1 MLNDAFKTLE
11 FDKILARLRDCA
23 TSNFGKE
30 LAVKLKPDDDFD
42 TVQENLSLTTEAV
55 KIFAVSSPP
64 LGGFRDVRETFKKI
78 QLGSVADSEELLD
91 VLSTMYTM
99 RQVKIFFKE
108 MEIDAPQ
115 LKSRATELEILGN
128 LERQLDNAVDE
139 HGKIRD
145 TASVELQKIR
155 RELRSA
161 QSRIKTEIFNILHDA
176 GKQKFFQDAIV
187 TMRGDRYV
195 LPVKLEYK
203 AQFPGIVHDQS
214 ATGAT
219 VFIEPMS
226 VVNLNNSVKQLEA
239 EERHEVSRIL
249 RNLSDSVRKNLDT
262 LNSNI
267 KILADVD
274 LLFAKARLARDLN
287 ATEPLLDNFTDL
299 KSARHPLIASDVVIP
314 IDIQLG
320 EKFSMLLVTGPNTG
334 GKTVS
339 MKTLGLLALM
349 TQSGLYIPA
358 ANGSKISVFTNIF
371 ADIGDEQSIEQSL
384 STFSAHMKK
393 IVAILDEVT
402 STDLVLLD
410 EIGAGTDPDEGA
422 ALAMSIL
429 ERLLKVGAT
438 TIATTHYSELK
449 TFAYSTDGIENA
461 CVEFDAETLRP
472 TYRLLIGIPGSSNA
486 FAISQRLGLPKS
498 LILRAK
504 QLITA
509 DHANFEQVISQLESE
524 RMMYEQR
531 NAEIFERQQ
540 QIAKHEKKISEMRDE
555 IAKTKGDIIRKAK
568 EKSAAMVRETKRE
581 AEEIIAALKEQFD
594 DSGVKRR
601 QQVIQQSRDKLREAE
616 IDSAT
621 GIIADKFVGTR
632 IDKKKIFVGDTV
644 YIKPLDQKGTVLS
657 IEKNGDELSVQ
668 IGALRTTV
676 KLSSCRFVARG
687 QQEKQLGIRNDELGI
702 KNDSSNRGSFG
713 LMQKASTVTRSID
726 IRGMTVDE
734 AEQVCGKFIDDAQLS
749 GLKQILIIHGKGTG
763 ALRQG
768 VHEFLRLNNSV
779 ANFQF
784 ADQDE
789 GGTGA
794 TLVTIK

>member
-1 MLNDAFKTLE
+1 MLKNSFATLE
-11 FDKILARLRDCA
+11 FDKVLMRLRDCA
-23 TSNFGKE
+23 SSNFGKE
-30 LAVKLKPDDDFD
+30 LATKLLPADDFE
-42 TVQENLSLTTEAV
+42 TVRYNLSLTTEAV

-64 LGGFRDVRETFKKI
+64 FGGFRDVRETFKKI
-78 QLGSVADSEELLD
+78 RLGSVADAEEFLD

-99 RQVKIFFKE
+99 RQVKKFFKE
-108 MEIDAPQ
+108 TEIDAPQ
-115 LKSRATELEILGN
+115 LKSRAHEIEILGN

-139 HGKIRD
+139 HGTIRD
-145 TASVELQKIR
+145 TATVELQKIR
-155 RELRSA
+155 RDLRSA
-161 QSRIKTEIFNILHDA
+161 QSRIKNEIFNILHDA

-203 AQFPGIVHDQS
+203 SQFPGIVHDQS

-226 VVNLNNSVKQLEA
+226 VVNLNNSVKELEA
-239 EERHEVSRIL
+239 AERHEVARIL
-249 RNLSDSVRKNLDT
+249 RNLSDAVRKNLDV
-262 LNSNI
+262 LDDNI
-267 KILADVD
+267 KILADFD
-274 LLFAKARLARDLN
+274 LLFAKAKLARELN
-287 ATEPLLDNFTDL
+287 ATEPLLEKFTDL
-299 KSARHPLIASDVVIP
+299 KSARHPLINPAEVVP
-314 IDIQLG
+314 VDIQLG

-358 ANGSKISVFTNIF
+358 AFGSRIAVFTNIF

-393 IVAILDEVT
+393 IVAIVDEVT
-402 STDLVLLD
+402 ATDLVLLD

-429 ERLLKVGAT
+429 ERLLTIGAA

-461 CVEFDAETLRP
+461 CVEFNAETLRP
-472 TYRLLIGIPGSSNA
+472 TYKLLIGIPGASNA
-486 FAISQRLGLPKS
+486 FAISQRLGLPQS

-509 DHANFEQVISQLESE
+509 DHANFEKILSALESE
-524 RMMYEQR
+524 RLLYEQR

-540 QIAKHEKKISEMRDE
+540 QIVKHEKKIAEMRDE
-555 IAKTKGDIIRKAK
+555 IARTKGDIIRKAK

-616 IDSAT
+616 LNSAT
-621 GIIADKFVGTR
+621 GIISDKSVGTR
-632 IDKKKIFVGDTV
+632 IDKKKIFIGDTV
-644 YIKPLDQKGTVLS
+644 YIKSLDQKGTVLS
-657 IEKNGDELSVQ
+657 IEKDGDELIVQ

-676 KLSSCRFVARG
+676 KTSVCRFVSHG
-687 QQEKQLGIRNDELGI
+687 QQEN
-702 KNDSSNRGSFG
+702 SSPQPTATSQNRGSAG
-713 LMQKASTVTRSID
+713 LLQKMETVTRSID

-763 ALRQG
+763 ALRVG
-768 VHEFLRLNNSV
+768 VHNYLRGNGSV

>member
-1 MLNDAFKTLE
+1 MQKNSFATLE
-11 FDKILARLRDCA
+11 FDKVLTRLRDCA
-23 TSNFGKE
+23 SSNFGKE
-30 LAVKLKPDDDFD
+30 LAIKLEPADDVE
-42 TVQENLSLTTEAV
+42 TVRYNLSLTTEAV

-64 LGGFRDVRETFKKI
+64 FGGFRDVRETFKKI
-78 QLGSVADSEELLD
+78 RLGSVADAEEFLD
-91 VLSTMYTM
+91 VLSTMYAM
-99 RQVKIFFKE
+99 RQVKSFFKATE
-108 MEIDAPQ
+108 VDAPQ
-115 LKSRATELEILGN
+115 LKARAHEIEILGN
-128 LERQLDNAVDE
+128 LERQLDNAIDE
-139 HGKIRD
+139 HGTVRD

-155 RELRSA
+155 RDLKSA
-161 QSRIKTEIFNILHDA
+161 QSRIKNEIFNILHDA

-203 AQFPGIVHDQS
+203 SQVAGIVHDQS

-219 VFIEPMS
+219 VFIEPLA
-226 VVNLNNSVKQLEA
+226 VVNLNNTVKELEA
-239 EERHEVSRIL
+239 ADRHEVARIL
-249 RNLSDSVRKNLDT
+249 RNLSDAVRKNLDT
-262 LNSNI
+262 LDDNI
-267 KILADVD
+267 KILADFD
-274 LLFAKARLARDLN
+274 LLFAKAKLARDMN
-287 ATEPLLDNFTDL
+287 ATEPVLEKFTDL
-299 KSARHPLIASDVVIP
+299 KSARHPLIPSNEVVP
-314 IDIQLG
+314 VDIQLG

-349 TQSGLYIPA
+349 TQAGLYIPA
-358 ANGSKISVFTNIF
+358 AFGSRIAVFTNIF

-393 IVAILDEVT
+393 IVAILDDVT
-402 STDLVLLD
+402 ATDLVLLD

-429 ERLLKVGAT
+429 ERLLAIGAA

-472 TYRLLIGIPGSSNA
+472 TYRLLIGIPGASNA
-486 FAISQRLGLPKS
+486 FAISRRLGLPQS

-509 DHANFEQVISQLESE
+509 DHANFEKILSALESE
-524 RMMYEQR
+524 RLLYEQR

-540 QIAKHEKKISEMRDE
+540 QVVKHEKKIAEMRDE
-555 IAKTKGDIIRKAK
+555 IARTKGDIIRKAK

-594 DSGVKRR
+594 DAGVKRR

-632 IDKKKIFVGDTV
+632 INRDKLAVGDTV
-644 YIKPLDQKGTVLS
+644 YIKPLDQKGTVLA
-657 IEKNGDELSVQ
+657 IEDDSLSVQ
-668 IGALRTTV
+668 IGAVRTTV
-676 KLSSCRFVARG
+676 KLSACRFVSHG
-687 QQEKQLGIRNDELGI
+687 QQETSKPSTSANQ
-702 KNDSSNRGSFG
+702 NRGSLG
-713 LMQKASTVTRSID
+713 LLQKTATVTRSID

-763 ALRQG
+763 ALRIG
-768 VHEFLRLNNSV
+768 VHNFLRVNGSV

>member
-1 MLNDAFKTLE
+1 MIKNSFKTLE
-11 FDKILARLRDCA
+11 FDKIIFRLRDCA

-30 LAVKLKPDDDFD
+30 LAENLQPSDDFN
-42 TVQENLSLTTEAV
+42 TIKENLSLTTEAV
-55 KIFAVSSPP
+55 KIFALNSPP
-64 LGGFRDVRETFKKI
+64 LGGFRDVRDTFKKI
-78 QLGSVADSEELLD
+78 RLGSVADADELLNL
-91 VLSTMYTM
+91 LSTMYTM
-99 RQVKIFFKE
+99 RNVKKFFKE
-108 MEIDAPQ
+108 IEIAAPK
-115 LKSRATELEILGN
+115 LKFQAAQLEILGN
-128 LERQLDNAVDE
+128 LERQLDNSVDD
-139 HGKIRD
+139 HGNIRD
-145 TASVELQKIR
+145 SASAELQKIR
-155 RELRSA
+155 KDLRTA
-161 QSRIKTEIFNILHDA
+161 QNKVKSEIFSILHDSS
-176 GKQKFFQDAIV
+176 KQKFFQDAIV

-203 AQFPGIVHDQS
+203 SQFQGIVHDQS

-219 VFIEPMS
+219 VFIEPIS
-226 VVNLNNSVKQLEA
+226 VVNLNNSIKELEA
-239 EERHEVSRIL
+239 AERHEINRIL
-249 RNLSDSVRKNLDT
+249 RILSDSVRKNLDELT
-262 LNSNI
+262 NNI
-267 KILADVD
+267 KILAEID
-274 LLFAKARLARDLN
+274 LVFAKAKLARDLN
-287 ATEPLLDNFTDL
+287 ATEPILDNFVDL
-299 KSARHPLIASDVVIP
+299 KAARHPLIDSNAVIP

-320 EKFSMLLVTGPNTG
+320 ENFSMLLVTGPNTG

-349 TQSGLYIPA
+349 TQAGLYIPA
-358 ANGSKISVFTNIF
+358 AFGSKIAVFTNIF

-402 STDLVLLD
+402 ANDLVLLD

-429 ERLLKVGAT
+429 ERLLQIGAA

-461 CVEFDAETLRP
+461 SVEFDAETLRP
-472 TYRLLIGIPGSSNA
+472 TYRLLIGIPGASNA
-486 FAISQRLGLPKS
+486 FSISKRLGLPQS

-509 DHANFEQVISQLESE
+509 DHANFEKIISELESQ
-524 RMMYEQR
+524 RMIFEQR

-540 QIAKHEKKISEMRDE
+540 QIAKNEKKIAEMRDE
-555 IAKTKGDIIRKAK
+555 IAKTKGEIIKKAK

-601 QQVIQQSRDKLREAE
+601 QQVIQQARDKLREAE

-621 GIIADKFVGTR
+621 GIIADKYVGTR
-632 IDKKKIFVGDTV
+632 IDKKNLAVGDTV
-644 YIKPLDQKGTVLS
+644 YIKPLDQKGTILA
-657 IEKNGDELSVQ
+657 IENENLSVQ
-668 IGALRTTV
+668 IGAMRTNV
-676 KLSSCRFVARG
+676 KISACRFVSHAA
-687 QQEKQLGIRNDELGI
+687 QDNFSTNSNQ
-702 KNDSSNRGSFG
+702 NRGSLG
-713 LMQKASTVTRSID
+713 LLQKTANITRSLD

-734 AEQVCGKFIDDAQLS
+734 AEQICGKFIDDAQLS

-763 ALRQG
+763 ALRKG
-768 VHEFLRLNNSV
+768 VHDYLRGNNSV

-794 TLVTIK
+794 TLVTIR

>member
-1 MLNDAFKTLE
+1 MLKDLLKTLE

-30 LAVKLKPDDDFD
+30 LAIKLAPADDFD
-42 TVQENLSLTTEAV
+42 TVKENLSLTTEAV
-55 KIFAVSSPP
+55 KIFTVSAPP
-64 LGGFRDVRETFKKI
+64 LGGFRDVRETFRKI
-78 QLGSVADSEELLD
+78 KIGSVADAEDLLD

-108 MEIDAPQ
+108 TEIDAPQ
-115 LKSRATELEILGN
+115 LKSRATEIEILGN
-128 LERQLDNAVDE
+128 LERQLDNAIDE
-139 HGKIRD
+139 HGKVRD

-155 RELRSA
+155 QDLRSA
-161 QSRIKTEIFNILHDA
+161 QNRIKTEIFNILHDA

-203 AQFPGIVHDQS
+203 SQFQGIVHDQS

-219 VFIEPMS
+219 VFIEPLA
-226 VVNLNNSVKQLEA
+226 VVNLNNSVKELEA
-239 EERHEVSRIL
+239 AERHEVMRIL
-249 RNLSDSVRKNLDT
+249 RNLSDAIRKNLDT
-262 LNSNI
+262 LTNNI

-274 LLFAKARLARDLN
+274 LLFAKAKLARDLN
-287 ATEPLLDNFTDL
+287 ATEPQLESFTDL
-299 KSARHPLIASDVVIP
+299 KSARHPLIDSNVVIP

-320 EKFSMLLVTGPNTG
+320 ENFSMLLVTGPNTG

-358 ANGSKISVFTNIF
+358 ASGSRIAVFTNIF

-402 STDLVLLD
+402 PTDLVLLD

-429 ERLLKVGAT
+429 ERLLQIGTA

-461 CVEFDAETLRP
+461 CVEFDSETLRP
-472 TYRLLIGIPGSSNA
+472 TYRLLIGIPGASNA
-486 FAISQRLGLPKS
+486 FAISQRLGLPQS

-509 DHANFEQVISQLESE
+509 DHANFEQVISELENE
-524 RMMYEQR
+524 RMTFEQR

-540 QIAKHEKKISEMRDE
+540 QVIKYEKKIAEMRDE

-568 EKSAAMVRETKRE
+568 EKSAAMIRETKRE

-601 QQVIQQSRDKLREAE
+601 QQVIQQARDKLREAE
-616 IDSAT
+616 IDSST
-621 GIIADKFVGTR
+621 GIIADKYIGTR
-632 IDKKKIFVGDTV
+632 INKKNLAVGDTV
-644 YIKPLDQKGTVLS
+644 YVKSLDQKGTILA
-657 IEKNGDELSVQ
+657 IEDDSLSVQ
-668 IGALRTTV
+668 IGSMRTKV
-676 KLSSCRFVARG
+676 KISACRFVSHN
-687 QQEKQLGIRNDELGI
+687 QQ
-702 KNDSSNRGSFG
+702 KNISPPVTNQNRGSFG
-713 LMQKASTVTRSID
+713 LLQKTATATRSLD

-734 AEQVCGKFIDDAQLS
+734 AEQICGKFIDDAQLS
-749 GLKQILIIHGKGTG
+749 SLKQILIIHGKGTG
-763 ALRQG
+763 ALRRG
-768 VHEFLRLNNSV
+768 VHDFLRINNSV
-779 ANFQF
+779 ASFQF

>member
-1 MLNDAFKTLE
+1 MIKDSFKTLE
-11 FDKILARLRDCA
+11 FDKILARLRECA

-30 LAVKLKPDDDFD
+30 LAEKLEPADDFE
-42 TVQENLSLTTEAV
+42 TVKENLSLTTEAV
-55 KIFAVSSPP
+55 KIFAVSAPP
-64 LGGFRDVRETFKKI
+64 LGGFRDVRETFRKI
-78 QLGSVADSEELLD
+78 KIGSVAEAEELLD

-108 MEIDAPQ
+108 TEVDAPQ
-115 LKSRATELEILGN
+115 LKSRATEIEILGN
-128 LERQLDNAVDE
+128 LERQLDNAIDE
-139 HGKIRD
+139 HGNVRD
-145 TASVELQKIR
+145 TASSELQKIR
-155 RELRSA
+155 RDLRAA
-161 QSRIKTEIFNILHDA
+161 QSRIKNEIFNILHDS

-203 AQFPGIVHDQS
+203 SQFPGIVHDQS

-219 VFIEPMS
+219 VFIEPLA
-226 VVNLNNSVKQLEA
+226 VVNLNNSVKELEA
-239 EERHEVSRIL
+239 AERHEVMRIL
-249 RNLSDSVRKNLDT
+249 RGLSDAVRKNLDALT
-262 LNSNI
+262 ANI

-274 LLFAKARLARDLN
+274 LLFAKAKLARDLN
-287 ATEPLLDNFTDL
+287 ATEPQLENFTDL
-299 KSARHPLIASDVVIP
+299 QAARHPLINPAEVVP
-314 IDIQLG
+314 VDIRLG
-320 EKFSMLLVTGPNTG
+320 ENFSMLLVTGPNTG

-349 TQSGLYIPA
+349 TQAGLYIPA
-358 ANGSKISVFTNIF
+358 AGGSRIAVFTNIF

-393 IVAILDEVT
+393 IVTILDEVT
-402 STDLVLLD
+402 ATDLVLLD

-429 ERLLKVGAT
+429 ERLLQIGAS

-461 CVEFDAETLRP
+461 SVEFDSETLRP
-472 TYRLLIGIPGSSNA
+472 TYRLLIGIPGASNA
-486 FAISQRLGLPKS
+486 FAISQRLGLPQS

-509 DHANFEQVISQLESE
+509 DHANFEKIISALESQ
-524 RMMYEQR
+524 RMTFEQR

-540 QIAKHEKKISEMRDE
+540 QVLKHEKKIAEMRDE

-594 DSGVKRR
+594 DAGVKRR
-601 QQVIQQSRDKLREAE
+601 QQVIQQARDKLREAE
-616 IDSAT
+616 IESST

-632 IDKKKIFVGDTV
+632 IKKSELRVGDTV
-644 YIKPLDQKGTVLS
+644 YIKPLDQKGTILS
-657 IEKNGDELSVQ
+657 IEKDGDSLSVQ
-668 IGALRTTV
+668 IGAMRTTV
-676 KLSSCRFVARG
+676 KISACRFVSHNA
-687 QQEKQLGIRNDELGI
+687 QENFSPPVTNQ
-702 KNDSSNRGSFG
+702 NRGSLG
-713 LMQKASTVTRSID
+713 LMQKTATVRRSID
-726 IRGMTVDE
+726 IRGMMVDE
-734 AEQVCGKFIDDAQLS
+734 AELVCGKFIDDAQLS

-763 ALRQG
+763 ALRRG
-768 VHEFLRLNNSV
+768 VHDFLRANNSV
-779 ANFQF
+779 AEFNF

>member
-1 MLNDAFKTLE
+1 MIKNSFKVLE

-30 LAVKLKPDDDFD
+30 LAAKLEPSDDFE
-42 TVQENLSLTTEAV
+42 TVKENLSLTTEAV
-55 KIFAVSSPP
+55 KIFAISAPP

-78 QLGSVADSEELLD
+78 KLGSVADAEELLN

-99 RQVKIFFKE
+99 RQVKTFFKE
-108 MEIDAPQ
+108 TEDAPQ
-115 LKSRATELEILGN
+115 LKSRAAEIEIFGN
-128 LERQLDNAVDE
+128 LERQLDNAIDE
-139 HGKIRD
+139 HGAVRD

-155 RELRSA
+155 RDLRSA
-161 QSRIKTEIFNILHDA
+161 QNRIKTEIFSILHDA

-203 AQFPGIVHDQS
+203 SQFAGIVHDQS

-219 VFIEPMS
+219 VFIEPLS
-226 VVNLNNSVKQLEA
+226 VVNLNNNIKELEA
-239 EERHEVSRIL
+239 AERHEVMRIL
-249 RNLSDSVRKNLDT
+249 RNLSDAVRKNLDE
-262 LNSNI
+262 LINNI
-267 KILADVD
+267 KILADID
-274 LLFAKARLARDLN
+274 LLFAKAKLARDLN
-287 ATEPLLDNFTDL
+287 ATEPLLESFTDL
-299 KSARHPLIASDVVIP
+299 KSARHPLINPTEVVP
-314 IDIQLG
+314 VDIQLG

-349 TQSGLYIPA
+349 TQAGLYIPA
-358 ANGSKISVFTNIF
+358 ASGSRIAVFTNIF

-393 IVAILDEVT
+393 IVAILDDVT
-402 STDLVLLD
+402 DSDLVLLD

-429 ERLLKVGAT
+429 ERLLQIGAA

-461 CVEFDAETLRP
+461 CVEFNSETLRP
-472 TYRLLIGIPGSSNA
+472 TYRLLIGIPGASNA
-486 FAISQRLGLPKS
+486 FAVSQRLGLPQS

-504 QLITA
+504 QLINA
-509 DHANFEQVISQLESE
+509 DHANFERVISELETE
-524 RMMYEQR
+524 RMTFEQR

-540 QIAKHEKKISEMRDE
+540 QVIKHEKKIAEMRDE
-555 IAKTKGDIIRKAK
+555 IAKTKGEIIRKAK

-594 DSGVKRR
+594 DAGVKRR
-601 QQVIQQSRDKLREAE
+601 QQVIQQARDKLREAE

-621 GIIADKFVGTR
+621 GIITDKYVGTR

-644 YIKPLDQKGTVLS
+644 YIKPLDQKGTVLA
-657 IEKNGDELSVQ
+657 IEKDGDELSVQ
-668 IGALRTTV
+668 IGAMRTTV
-676 KLSSCRFVARG
+676 KTSSCRFVSHNP
-687 QQEKQLGIRNDELGI
+687 QENISPPVTNQ
-702 KNDSSNRGSFG
+702 NRGSLG
-713 LMQKASTVTRSID
+713 LMQKAATVRRSID
-726 IRGMTVDE
+726 IRGMMVNE

-763 ALRQG
+763 ALRKG
-768 VHEFLRLNNSV
+768 VHDFLRTNNSV
-779 ANFQF
+779 ASFQF

>member
-1 MLNDAFKTLE
+1 MIKDSFKTLE
-11 FDKILARLRDCA
+11 FDKILARLRECA

-30 LAVKLKPDDDFD
+30 LAEKLEPADDFE
-42 TVQENLSLTTEAV
+42 TVKENLSLTTEAV
-55 KIFAVSSPP
+55 KIFAVSAPP
-64 LGGFRDVRETFKKI
+64 LGGFRDVRETFRKI
-78 QLGSVADSEELLD
+78 KIGSVAEAEELLD

-108 MEIDAPQ
+108 TEVDAPQ
-115 LKSRATELEILGN
+115 LKSRATEIEILGN
-128 LERQLDNAVDE
+128 LERQLDNAIDE
-139 HGKIRD
+139 HGNVRD
-145 TASVELQKIR
+145 TASSELQKIR
-155 RELRSA
+155 RDLRAA
-161 QSRIKTEIFNILHDA
+161 QSRIKNEIFNILHDS

-203 AQFPGIVHDQS
+203 SQFPGIVHDQS

-219 VFIEPMS
+219 VFIEPLA
-226 VVNLNNSVKQLEA
+226 VVNLNNSVKELEA
-239 EERHEVSRIL
+239 AERHEVMRIL
-249 RNLSDSVRKNLDT
+249 RGLSDAVRKNLDALT
-262 LNSNI
+262 ANI

-274 LLFAKARLARDLN
+274 LLFAKAKLARDLN
-287 ATEPLLDNFTDL
+287 ATEPQLENFTDL
-299 KSARHPLIASDVVIP
+299 QAARHPLINPAEVVP
-314 IDIQLG
+314 IDIRLG
-320 EKFSMLLVTGPNTG
+320 ENFSMLLVTGPNTG

-349 TQSGLYIPA
+349 TQAGLYIPA
-358 ANGSKISVFTNIF
+358 AGGSRIAVFTNIF

-393 IVAILDEVT
+393 IVTILDEVT
-402 STDLVLLD
+402 ATDLVLLD

-429 ERLLKVGAT
+429 ERLLQIGAS

-461 CVEFDAETLRP
+461 SVEFDSETLRP
-472 TYRLLIGIPGSSNA
+472 TYRLLIGIPGASNA
-486 FAISQRLGLPKS
+486 FAISQRLGLPQS

-509 DHANFEQVISQLESE
+509 DHANFEKIISALESQ
-524 RMMYEQR
+524 RMTFEQR

-540 QIAKHEKKISEMRDE
+540 QVLKHEKKIAEMRDE

-594 DSGVKRR
+594 DAGVKRR
-601 QQVIQQSRDKLREAE
+601 QQVIQQARDKLREAE
-616 IDSAT
+616 IESST

-632 IDKKKIFVGDTV
+632 IKKSELRVGDTV
-644 YIKPLDQKGTVLS
+644 YIKPLDQKGTILS
-657 IEKNGDELSVQ
+657 IEKDGDSLSVQ
-668 IGALRTTV
+668 IGAMRTTV
-676 KLSSCRFVARG
+676 KISACRFVSHNP
-687 QQEKQLGIRNDELGI
+687 QENFSPPVTNQ
-702 KNDSSNRGSFG
+702 NRGSLG
-713 LMQKASTVTRSID
+713 LMQKTATVRRSID
-726 IRGMTVDE
+726 IRGMMVDE
-734 AEQVCGKFIDDAQLS
+734 AEMVCGKFIDDAQHS
-749 GLKQILIIHGKGTG
+749 GLKRVLIIHGKGTG
-763 ALRQG
+763 ALRKG
-768 VHEFLRLNNSV
+768 VHDFLRVNNSV
-779 ANFQF
+779 AAFQF

>member
-1 MLNDAFKTLE
+1 MLKNSFKTLE
-11 FDKILARLRDCA
+11 FDKILSRLRDCA

-30 LAVKLKPDDDFD
+30 LAEKIEPADDFAA
-42 TVQENLSLTTEAV
+42 VKENLSLTTEAV
-55 KIFAVSSPP
+55 KIFALSSPP
-64 LGGFRDVRETFKKI
+64 LGGFRDVREVFKKI
-78 QLGSVADSEELLD
+78 SLGSVADAEEFLD
-91 VLSTMYTM
+91 ILSTMYTM

-108 MEIDAPQ
+108 SEIDAPK
-115 LKSRATELEILGN
+115 LKFRAAQLEILGN
-128 LERQLDNAVDE
+128 LERQLDNSVDE
-139 HGKIRD
+139 HGNIRD
-145 TASVELQKIR
+145 TATPELQKIR
-155 RELRSA
+155 RDLKTA
-161 QSRIKTEIFNILHDA
+161 QNRIKTEIFNILHDA
-176 GKQKFFQDAIV
+176 SKQKFFQDAIV

-203 AQFPGIVHDQS
+203 SQFAGIVHDQS

-226 VVNLNNSVKQLEA
+226 VVNLNNSVKELEA
-239 EERHEVSRIL
+239 AERHEVARIL
-249 RNLSDSVRKNLDT
+249 RTLSDSVRKNLDALT
-262 LNSNI
+262 NNI
-267 KILADVD
+267 KILADID
-274 LLFAKARLARDLN
+274 LVFAKAKLARDLN
-287 ATEPLLDNFTDL
+287 ATEPLLDKFTDL
-299 KSARHPLIASDVVIP
+299 KSARHPLISPEVVIP
-314 IDIQLG
+314 INIQLG
-320 EKFSMLLVTGPNTG
+320 ENFSMLLVTGPNTG

-358 ANGSKISVFTNIF
+358 AFGSRIAVFGNIF

-393 IVAILDEVT
+393 IVAILDDVT
-402 STDLVLLD
+402 ENDLVLLD

-429 ERLLKVGAT
+429 ERLLQIGAA

-449 TFAYSTDGIENA
+449 TFAYSTAGIENA
-461 CVEFDAETLRP
+461 CVEFDSETLRP
-472 TYRLLIGIPGSSNA
+472 TYRLLIGIPGASNA
-486 FAISQRLGLPKS
+486 FSISQRLGLPQS
-498 LILRAK
+498 LIFRAK

-509 DHANFEQVISQLESE
+509 DHANFEKIISELEAQ
-524 RMMYEQR
+524 RMIFEQR

-540 QIAKHEKKISEMRDE
+540 QIAKNEKKIAEMRDE
-555 IAKTKGDIIRKAK
+555 IAKNKGEIIRKAK
-568 EKSAAMVRETKRE
+568 EKSAAMIRETKRE

-594 DSGVKRR
+594 DAGVKRR

-632 IDKKKIFVGDTV
+632 IKKESLAVGDTV
-644 YIKPLDQKGTVLS
+644 YIKPLDQKGTVLA
-657 IEKNGDELSVQ
+657 IEDDSLSVQ
-668 IGALRTTV
+668 IGAMRTTV
-676 KLSSCRFVARG
+676 KISACRFVSHNS
-687 QQEKQLGIRNDELGI
+687 QENFSPPANQ
-702 KNDSSNRGSFG
+702 NRGSLG
-713 LMQKASTVTRSID
+713 LMLKAANVTRSLD

-749 GLKQILIIHGKGTG
+749 GLKQVLIIHGKGTG
-763 ALRQG
+763 ALRIG
-768 VHEFLRLNNSV
+768 VHNFLRGNNSV

-794 TLVTIK
+794 TLVTIR

>member
-1 MLNDAFKTLE
+1 MIKNSFKILE
-11 FDKILARLRDCA
+11 FDKILERLRDCA

-30 LAVKLKPDDDFD
+30 LAVKLKPTDNFD
-42 TVQENLSLTTEAV
+42 TVKENLSLTTEAV
-55 KIFAVSSPP
+55 RIFSVSAPP

-78 QLGSVADSEELLD
+78 SLGSSADAEELLN

-108 MEIDAPQ
+108 TEVDAPQ
-115 LKSRATELEILGN
+115 LKSRATDIEILGN
-128 LERQLDNAVDE
+128 LERQLDNAIDE
-139 HGKIRD
+139 HGAVRD

-155 RELRSA
+155 RDLRGA
-161 QSRIKTEIFNILHDA
+161 QSRIKSEIFDILHDA

-203 AQFPGIVHDQS
+203 SQFPGIVHDQS

-219 VFIEPMS
+219 VFIEPLA
-226 VVNLNNSVKQLEA
+226 VVNLNNAVKELEA
-239 EERHEVSRIL
+239 AERHEVMRIL
-249 RNLSDSVRKNLDT
+249 RNLSDTVRKNLDALT
-262 LNSNI
+262 SNV

-274 LLFAKARLARDLN
+274 LLFAKARLARDMN
-287 ATEPLLDNFTDL
+287 ATEPILENFTDL
-299 KSARHPLIASDVVIP
+299 KSARHPLINPAEVVP
-314 IDIQLG
+314 VDIQLG
-320 EKFSMLLVTGPNTG
+320 ENFSMLLVTGPNTG

-349 TQSGLYIPA
+349 TQAGLYIPA
-358 ANGSKISVFTNIF
+358 ASGSRIAVFTNIF

-393 IVAILDEVT
+393 IVAIIDDVT
-402 STDLVLLD
+402 ASDLVLLD

-429 ERLLKVGAT
+429 ERLLQIGAA

-449 TFAYSTDGIENA
+449 TFAYSTNGIENA
-461 CVEFDAETLRP
+461 CVEFNSETLRP
-472 TYRLLIGIPGSSNA
+472 TYRLLIGIPGASNA
-486 FAISQRLGLPKS
+486 FAISQRLGLPQS

-509 DHANFEQVISQLESE
+509 DHANFEQVISELENQ
-524 RMMYEQR
+524 RMIFEQR

-540 QIAKHEKKISEMRDE
+540 QVIKHEKKIAEMRDE
-555 IAKTKGDIIRKAK
+555 IAKTKGEIIRKAK

-594 DSGVKRR
+594 DAGVKRR
-601 QQVIQQSRDKLREAE
+601 QQVIQQARDKLREAE
-616 IDSAT
+616 TDSAT
-621 GIIADKFVGTR
+621 GIIADKFIGTR
-632 IDKKKIFVGDTV
+632 IDKKKVFVGDTI

-657 IEKNGDELSVQ
+657 IEKNGDEFSVQ

-676 KLSSCRFVARG
+676 KVASCRFVSHGA
-687 QQEKQLGIRNDELGI
+687 QEVQTPSPSTN
-702 KNDSSNRGSFG
+702 SNRGSLG
-713 LMQKASTVTRSID
+713 LLQKTATVRRSID

-763 ALRQG
+763 ALRKG
-768 VHEFLRLNNSV
+768 VQDFLRGNNSV
-779 ANFQF
+779 VSFQF

-789 GGTGA
+789 GGSGA
-794 TLVTIK
+794 TLVTVK

>member
-1 MLNDAFKTLE
+1 MIKNAFKTLE
-11 FDKILARLRDCA
+11 FDKILERLRDCA

-30 LAVKLKPDDDFD
+30 LALKLEPADDFE
-42 TVQENLSLTTEAV
+42 TVSDNLSLTTEAV
-55 KIFAVSSPP
+55 RIFAVSSPP
-64 LGGFRDVRETFKKI
+64 LGGFRDVREVFKKI
-78 QLGSVADSEELLD
+78 QLGSSADAEELLN

-108 MEIDAPQ
+108 TDTDAPQ
-115 LKSRATELEILGN
+115 LKARATEIEILGN
-128 LERQLDNAVDE
+128 LERQLDNAIDE
-139 HGKIRD
+139 HGAVRD

-155 RELRSA
+155 RDLRGA

-219 VFIEPMS
+219 VFIEPLA
-226 VVNLNNSVKQLEA
+226 VVNLNNNVKELEA
-239 EERHEVSRIL
+239 AERHEVMRIL
-249 RNLSDSVRKNLDT
+249 RSLSDDVRKNLEPLT
-262 LNSNI
+262 NNI
-267 KILADVD
+267 NILAEVD
-274 LLFAKARLARDLN
+274 LLFAKARLARDMN
-287 ATEPLLDNFTDL
+287 ATEPILETFTDL
-299 KSARHPLIASDVVIP
+299 KSARHPLINPATVVP
-314 IDIQLG
+314 VDIQLG
-320 EKFSMLLVTGPNTG
+320 ENFSMLLVTGPNTG

-349 TQSGLYIPA
+349 TQAGLYIPA
-358 ANGSKISVFTNIF
+358 ASGSRIAVFTNIF

-393 IVAILDEVT
+393 IVTILDDVT
-402 STDLVLLD
+402 ATDLVLLD
-410 EIGAGTDPDEGA
+410 EIGAGTDPDEGT

-429 ERLLKVGAT
+429 ERLLQIGAA

-449 TFAYSTDGIENA
+449 TFAYSTTGIENA
-461 CVEFDAETLRP
+461 CVEFDSETLRP
-472 TYRLLIGIPGSSNA
+472 TYRLLIGIPGASNA
-486 FAISQRLGLPKS
+486 FAISQRLGLPQS

-509 DHANFEQVISQLESE
+509 DHANFEQVISELENQ
-524 RMMYEQR
+524 RMIFEQR

-540 QIAKHEKKISEMRDE
+540 KVIKHEKQIAEMRDE
-555 IAKTKGDIIRKAK
+555 LAKTKGDIIRKAK
-568 EKSAAMVRETKRE
+568 EKSATMVRETKRE

-594 DSGVKRR
+594 DTGVKRR
-601 QQVIQQSRDKLREAE
+601 QQVIQQARDKLREAE
-616 IDSAT
+616 LDSAT
-621 GIIADKFVGTR
+621 GIIAERYVGTR
-632 IDKKKIFVGDTV
+632 IDKKKVFVGDTV

-657 IEKNGDELSVQ
+657 IEKDGDELIVQ

-676 KLSSCRFVARG
+676 KLSSCRFVSRG
-687 QQEKQLGIRNDELGI
+687 SQEVQTPPTPVSNA
-702 KNDSSNRGSFG
+702 NRGSLG
-713 LMQKASTVTRSID
+713 LMQKAATVTRTID

-749 GLKQILIIHGKGTG
+749 GLKQVLIVHGKGTG
-763 ALRQG
+763 ALRKG
-768 VHEFLRLNNSV
+768 VHDYLRGNGSV
-779 ANFQF
+779 ATFQF

>member
-1 MLNDAFKTLE
+1 MLKDLLKTLE

-30 LAVKLKPDDDFD
+30 LAIKLAPADDFD
-42 TVQENLSLTTEAV
+42 TVKENLSLTTEAV
-55 KIFAVSSPP
+55 KIFTVSAPP
-64 LGGFRDVRETFKKI
+64 LGGFRDVRETFRKI
-78 QLGSVADSEELLD
+78 KIGSVADAEDLLD

-108 MEIDAPQ
+108 TEIDAPQ
-115 LKSRATELEILGN
+115 LKSRATEIEILGN
-128 LERQLDNAVDE
+128 LERQLDNAIDE
-139 HGKIRD
+139 HGKVRD

-155 RELRSA
+155 QNLRSA
-161 QSRIKTEIFNILHDA
+161 QNRIKTEIFNILHDA

-203 AQFPGIVHDQS
+203 SQFQGIVHDQS

-219 VFIEPMS
+219 VFIEPLA
-226 VVNLNNSVKQLEA
+226 VVNLNNSVKELEA
-239 EERHEVSRIL
+239 AERHEVMRIL
-249 RNLSDSVRKNLDT
+249 RNLSDAIRKNLDT
-262 LNSNI
+262 LTNNI

-274 LLFAKARLARDLN
+274 LLFAKAKLARDLN
-287 ATEPLLDNFTDL
+287 ATEPQLESFTDL
-299 KSARHPLIASDVVIP
+299 KSARHPLIDSNVVIP

-320 EKFSMLLVTGPNTG
+320 ENFSMLLVTGPNTG

-358 ANGSKISVFTNIF
+358 ASGSRIAVFTNIF

-402 STDLVLLD
+402 PTDLVLLD

-429 ERLLKVGAT
+429 ERLLQIGTA

-461 CVEFDAETLRP
+461 CVEFDSETLRP
-472 TYRLLIGIPGSSNA
+472 TYRLLIGIPGASNA
-486 FAISQRLGLPKS
+486 FAISQRLGLPQS

-509 DHANFEQVISQLESE
+509 DHANFEQVISELENE
-524 RMMYEQR
+524 RMTFEQR

-540 QIAKHEKKISEMRDE
+540 QVIKYEKKIAEMRDE

-568 EKSAAMVRETKRE
+568 EKSAAMIRETKRE

-601 QQVIQQSRDKLREAE
+601 QQVIQQARDKLREAE
-616 IDSAT
+616 IDSST
-621 GIIADKFVGTR
+621 GIIADKYIGTR
-632 IDKKKIFVGDTV
+632 INKKNLAVGDTV
-644 YIKPLDQKGTVLS
+644 YVKSLDQKGTILA
-657 IEKNGDELSVQ
+657 IEDDSLSVQ
-668 IGALRTTV
+668 IGSMRTKV
-676 KLSSCRFVARG
+676 KISACRFVSHN
-687 QQEKQLGIRNDELGI
+687 QQ
-702 KNDSSNRGSFG
+702 KNISPPVTNQNRGSFG
-713 LMQKASTVTRSID
+713 LLQKTATATRSLD

-734 AEQVCGKFIDDAQLS
+734 AEQICGKFIDDAQLS
-749 GLKQILIIHGKGTG
+749 SLKQILIIHGKGTG
-763 ALRQG
+763 ALRRG
-768 VHEFLRLNNSV
+768 VHDFLRINNSV
-779 ANFQF
+779 ASFQF

>member
-1 MLNDAFKTLE
+1 MIKDSFKILE
-11 FDKILARLRDCA
+11 FHKILARLRDCA

-30 LAVKLKPDDDFD
+30 LAIKLEPADDFE
-42 TVQENLSLTTEAV
+42 TVKENLSLTTEAV
-55 KIFAVSSPP
+55 KIFAVSVPP

-78 QLGSVADSEELLD
+78 KIGSVADSEELLD

-108 MEIDAPQ
+108 TEVDAPQ
-115 LKSRATELEILGN
+115 LKFRATEIEILGN
-128 LERQLDNAVDE
+128 LERQLDNAIDE
-139 HGKIRD
+139 HGNVRD

-155 RELRSA
+155 RDLRSA

-203 AQFPGIVHDQS
+203 SQFPGIVHDQS

-219 VFIEPMS
+219 VFIEPLA
-226 VVNLNNSVKQLEA
+226 VVNLNNSVKELEA
-239 EERHEVSRIL
+239 AERHEVMRIL
-249 RNLSDSVRKNLDT
+249 RNLSDAIRKNLDV
-262 LNSNI
+262 LNNNI

-274 LLFAKARLARDLN
+274 LLFAKAKLARDLN
-287 ATEPLLDNFTDL
+287 ATEPQLENFTDL
-299 KSARHPLIASDVVIP
+299 KSARHPLINPAEVVP
-314 IDIQLG
+314 VDIQLG
-320 EKFSMLLVTGPNTG
+320 ENFSMLLVTGPNTG

-349 TQSGLYIPA
+349 TQAGLYIPA
-358 ANGSKISVFTNIF
+358 ASGSRIAVFTNIF

-402 STDLVLLD
+402 PTDLVLLD
-410 EIGAGTDPDEGA
+410 EIGAGTDPDEGT

-429 ERLLKVGAT
+429 ERLLQIGAA

-449 TFAYSTDGIENA
+449 TFAYSTTGIENA
-461 CVEFDAETLRP
+461 SVEFDSETLRP
-472 TYRLLIGIPGSSNA
+472 TYRLLIGIPGASNA
-486 FAISQRLGLPKS
+486 FAISQRLGLPQS

-509 DHANFEQVISQLESE
+509 DHANFEKIISELENQ
-524 RMMYEQR
+524 RMIFEQR

-540 QIAKHEKKISEMRDE
+540 QVLKHEKKISEMRDE
-555 IAKTKGDIIRKAK
+555 IAKTKGEIIRKAK

-601 QQVIQQSRDKLREAE
+601 QQVIQQARDKLREAE

-621 GIIADKFVGTR
+621 GIIAEKYVGTR

-644 YIKPLDQKGTVLS
+644 YIKPLDQKGTILA
-657 IEKNGDELSVQ
+657 IEGESLSVQ
-668 IGALRTTV
+668 IGAMRTTV
-676 KLSSCRFVARG
+676 KISSCRFVSHN
-687 QQEKQLGIRNDELGI
+687 QNKLGIRNEELGI
-702 KNDSSNRGSFG
+702 KNDTSSRGSFG
-713 LMQKASTVTRSID
+713 LLQKTATVRRSID
-726 IRGMTVDE
+726 IRGMMVDE
-734 AEQVCGKFIDDAQLS
+734 AELVCGKFIDDAQLS

-763 ALRQG
+763 ALRKG
-768 VHEFLRLNNSV
+768 VHDFLRTNNSV
-779 ANFQF
+779 ASFQF

>member
-1 MLNDAFKTLE
+1 MIKNSFTTLE
-11 FDKILARLRDCA
+11 FDKILARLWDCA

-30 LAVKLKPDDDFD
+30 LAIKLEPSDDFE
-42 TVQENLSLTTEAV
+42 TVRENLSLTTEAV
-55 KIFAVSSPP
+55 KIFAVSAPP

-78 QLGSVADSEELLD
+78 RLGSIAEAEELLD

-99 RQVKIFFKE
+99 RQVKIFFKAT
-108 MEIDAPQ
+108 EIDAPQ
-115 LKSRATELEILGN
+115 LKFRATEIEILGN
-128 LERQLDNAVDE
+128 LERQLDNAIDE
-139 HGKIRD
+139 HGTVRD

-155 RELRSA
+155 RDLRTA

-203 AQFPGIVHDQS
+203 SQFPGIVHDQS

-219 VFIEPMS
+219 VFIEPLA
-226 VVNLNNSVKQLEA
+226 VVNLNNTVKELEA
-239 EERHEVSRIL
+239 AERHEVMRIL
-249 RNLSDSVRKNLDT
+249 RNLSDAVRKNLDV
-262 LNSNI
+262 LNANI

-274 LLFAKARLARDLN
+274 LLFAKAKLARDMN
-287 ATEPLLDNFTDL
+287 ATEPQLENFTDL
-299 KSARHPLIASDVVIP
+299 QAARHPLINPAEVVP
-314 IDIQLG
+314 VDIQLG
-320 EKFSMLLVTGPNTG
+320 ENFSMLLVTGPNTG

-349 TQSGLYIPA
+349 TQAGLYIPA
-358 ANGSKISVFTNIF
+358 ATGSRIAVFTNIF

-393 IVAILDEVT
+393 IVTILDEVT
-402 STDLVLLD
+402 ATDLVLLD

-429 ERLLKVGAT
+429 ERLLQIGTA

-449 TFAYSTDGIENA
+449 TFAYSTAGIENA
-461 CVEFDAETLRP
+461 CVEFDSETLRP
-472 TYRLLIGIPGSSNA
+472 TYRLLIGIPGASNA
-486 FAISQRLGLPKS
+486 FAISQRLGLPQS

-509 DHANFEQVISQLESE
+509 DHANFEKIISELENE
-524 RMMYEQR
+524 RMIFEQR

-540 QIAKHEKKISEMRDE
+540 QVIKHEKKISEMRDE
-555 IAKTKGDIIRKAK
+555 IAKTKGEIIRKAK

-601 QQVIQQSRDKLREAE
+601 QQVIQQARDKIREAE
-616 IDSAT
+616 IDSTT
-621 GIIADKFVGTR
+621 GIITDKYVGTR
-632 IDKKKIFVGDTV
+632 IKKSELAVGDTV
-644 YIKPLDQKGTVLS
+644 YIKPLDQKGTILS
-657 IEKNGDELSVQ
+657 IEKDGDELSVQ
-668 IGALRTTV
+668 IGSMRTTV
-676 KLSSCRFVARG
+676 KVSSCRFVSHNS
-687 QQEKQLGIRNDELGI
+687 QENTSPPATNQ
-702 KNDSSNRGSFG
+702 NRGSLG
-713 LMQKASTVTRSID
+713 LMQKTATVRRSID
-726 IRGMTVDE
+726 IRGMMVDE

-763 ALRQG
+763 ALRRG

-794 TLVTIK
+794 TLVTIR

>member
-1 MLNDAFKTLE
+1 MHKDAFKTLE

-23 TSNFGKE
+23 TSSFGKE
-30 LAVKLKPDDDFD
+30 LAEKLRPADDFD
-42 TVQENLSLTTEAV
+42 SVRESLSLTTEAV
-55 KIFAVSSPP
+55 RIFEVGSPP

-78 QLGSVADSEELLD
+78 SLGAVADAPELLD

-99 RQVKIFFKE
+99 REVKKFFKATD
-108 MEIDAPQ
+108 IDAPQ
-115 LKSRATELEILGN
+115 LKSRAAELEILGN
-128 LERQLDNAVDE
+128 LERQLDNAIDE
-139 HGKIRD
+139 HGTVRD
-145 TASVELQKIR
+145 TASVELQRIR
-155 RELRSA
+155 RELRTA
-161 QSRIKTEIFNILHDA
+161 QNRIKNEIFSILHDS
-176 GKQKFFQDAIV
+176 GKQKFFQDALV
-187 TMRGDRYV
+187 TMRGERYV

-219 VFIEPMS
+219 VFIEPLS

-239 EERHEVSRIL
+239 EERHEVMRIL
-249 RNLSDSVRKNLDT
+249 RNLTDAVRKNLDA
-262 LNSNI
+262 LEANVQ
-267 KILADVD
+267 ILADID
-274 LLFAKARLARDLN
+274 LLFAKAKLARDLN
-287 ATEPLLDNFTDL
+287 ATEPLLESFTDI
-299 KSARHPLIASDVVIP
+299 KSARHPLIPPSAVVP
-314 IDIQLG
+314 VDIRLG
-320 EKFSMLLVTGPNTG
+320 ENFSVLLVTGPNTG
-334 GKTVS
+334 GKTVC

-349 TQSGLYIPA
+349 TQCGLYIPA
-358 ANGSKISVFTNIF
+358 ASESRIAVFTNIF

-393 IVAILDEVT
+393 IVTILADVT
-402 STDLVLLD
+402 ATDLVLLD

-422 ALAMSIL
+422 ALATAIL
-429 ERLLKVGAT
+429 ERLLEIGAA

-472 TYRLLIGIPGSSNA
+472 TYRLLIGLPGASNA
-486 FAISQRLGLPKS
+486 FAISRRLGLPQS

-509 DHANFEQVISQLESE
+509 DHANFEQVISRLENE
-524 RMMYEQR
+524 RMIFEQR

-540 QIAKHEKKISEMRDE
+540 AAIRHEKKIAEMRDE
-555 IAKTKGDIIRKAK
+555 IARTKGDIIRKAR
-568 EKSAAMVRETKRE
+568 EKSAAKLREVKRE

-594 DSGVKRR
+594 DAGVKRR
-601 QQVIQQSRDKLREAE
+601 QQVIQQARDKIRAAE
-616 IDSAT
+616 LDSAP

-657 IEKNGDELSVQ
+657 IEKDGAELCVQ
-668 IGALRTTV
+668 IGAMRTTV
-676 KLSSCRFVARG
+676 RLDACRFVSHGA
-687 QQEKQLGIRNDELGI
+687 QELQPPPPPATNQ
-702 KNDSSNRGSFG
+702 NRGSLG
-713 LMQKASTVTRSID
+713 LLQKTATVTRSID
-726 IRGMTVDE
+726 IRGMTVNE

-763 ALRQG
+763 ALRIG
-768 VHEFLRLNNSV
+768 VHDYLRGNGSV
-779 ANFQF
+779 AEFRF

>member
-1 MLNDAFKTLE
+1 MQKNSFATLE
-11 FDKILARLRDCA
+11 FDKILSRLRDCA

-30 LAVKLKPDDDFD
+30 LAEKLSPADDFE
-42 TVQENLSLTTEAV
+42 TVRYNLSLTTEAV
-55 KIFAVSSPP
+55 KVFAVNSPP
-64 LGGFRDVRETFKKI
+64 FGGFRDVRETFKKI
-78 QLGSVADSEELLD
+78 RLGSVAESEELLD

-99 RQVKIFFKE
+99 RQIKSFFKSTE
-108 MEIDAPQ
+108 VDAPQ
-115 LKSRATELEILGN
+115 LKSRAHEIEILGN
-128 LERQLDNAVDE
+128 LERQLDNAIDE

-145 TASVELQKIR
+145 SASVELQKIR

-161 QSRIKTEIFNILHDA
+161 QSRIKNEIFNILHDA

-203 AQFPGIVHDQS
+203 SQVPGIVHDQS

-219 VFIEPMS
+219 VFIEPIS
-226 VVNLNNSVKQLEA
+226 VVNLNNSVKELEA
-239 EERHEVSRIL
+239 ADRHEVARIL
-249 RNLSDSVRKNLDT
+249 RNLSDAVRKNLDS
-262 LNSNI
+262 LDDNI
-267 KILADVD
+267 KILADFD
-274 LLFAKARLARDLN
+274 LLFAKAKLAREMN
-287 ATEPLLDNFTDL
+287 ATEPVLEKFTDL
-299 KSARHPLIASDVVIP
+299 KAARHPLIAKNEVVP
-314 IDIQLG
+314 VDIQLG

-349 TQSGLYIPA
+349 TQAGLYIPA
-358 ANGSKISVFTNIF
+358 AFGSRIAVFTNIF

-393 IVAILDEVT
+393 IVAILDDVT
-402 STDLVLLD
+402 ASDLVLLD

-422 ALAMSIL
+422 ALATSIL
-429 ERLLKVGAT
+429 ERLLQIGAA

-472 TYRLLIGIPGSSNA
+472 TFKLLIGIPGASNA
-486 FAISQRLGLPKS
+486 FAISRRLGLPQS

-509 DHANFEQVISQLESE
+509 DHANFEKILSALESE
-524 RMMYEQR
+524 RLLYEQR
-531 NAEIFERQQ
+531 NSEIFERQQ
-540 QIAKHEKKISEMRDE
+540 QVIRHEKKISEMRDE
-555 IAKTKGDIIRKAK
+555 IARTKGEIIRKAK

-601 QQVIQQSRDKLREAE
+601 QQVIQQARDKLREAE
-616 IDSAT
+616 IDSST

-632 IDKKKIFVGDTV
+632 INREKLFVGDTV
-644 YIKPLDQKGTVLS
+644 YIKPLDQKGTVLA
-657 IEKNGDELSVQ
+657 IENDSLSVQ

-676 KLSSCRFVARG
+676 KLSACRFVSHS
-687 QQEKQLGIRNDELGI
+687 QQEMPQPPVTNQ
-702 KNDSSNRGSFG
+702 NRGSLG
-713 LMQKASTVTRSID
+713 LLQKMSTATRSID

-734 AEQVCGKFIDDAQLS
+734 AEQICGKFIDDAQLS
-749 GLKQILIIHGKGTG
+749 GLKQVLIIHGKGTG
-763 ALRQG
+763 ALRVG
-768 VHEFLRLNNSV
+768 VHNFLRGNGSV
-779 ANFQF
+779 ADFRF

-794 TLVTIK
+794 TLVTIR

>member
-1 MLNDAFKTLE
+1 MLKNSFKTLE
-11 FDKILARLRDCA
+11 FDKILSRLRDCA

-30 LAVKLKPDDDFD
+30 LAEKIEPADDFAA
-42 TVQENLSLTTEAV
+42 VKENLSLTTEAV
-55 KIFAVSSPP
+55 KIFALSSPP
-64 LGGFRDVRETFKKI
+64 LGGFRDVREVFKKI
-78 QLGSVADSEELLD
+78 SLGSVADAEEFLD
-91 VLSTMYTM
+91 ILSTMYTM

-108 MEIDAPQ
+108 SEIDAPK
-115 LKSRATELEILGN
+115 LKFRAAQLEILGN
-128 LERQLDNAVDE
+128 LERQLDNSVDE
-139 HGKIRD
+139 HGNIRD
-145 TASVELQKIR
+145 TATPELQKIR
-155 RELRSA
+155 RDLKTA
-161 QSRIKTEIFNILHDA
+161 QNRIKTEIFNILHDA
-176 GKQKFFQDAIV
+176 SKQKFFQDAIV

-203 AQFPGIVHDQS
+203 SQFAGIVHDQS

-226 VVNLNNSVKQLEA
+226 VVNLNNSVKELEA
-239 EERHEVSRIL
+239 AERHEVARIL
-249 RNLSDSVRKNLDT
+249 RTLSDSVRKNLDALT
-262 LNSNI
+262 NNI
-267 KILADVD
+267 KILADID
-274 LLFAKARLARDLN
+274 LVFAKAKLARDLN
-287 ATEPLLDNFTDL
+287 ATEPLLDKFTDL
-299 KSARHPLIASDVVIP
+299 KSARHPLISPEVVIP

-320 EKFSMLLVTGPNTG
+320 ENFSMLLVTGPNTG

-358 ANGSKISVFTNIF
+358 AFGSRIAVFGNIF

-393 IVAILDEVT
+393 IVAILDDVT
-402 STDLVLLD
+402 ENDLVLLD

-429 ERLLKVGAT
+429 ERLLQIGAA

-449 TFAYSTDGIENA
+449 TFAYSTAGIENA
-461 CVEFDAETLRP
+461 CVEFDSETLRP
-472 TYRLLIGIPGSSNA
+472 TYRLLIGIPGASNA
-486 FAISQRLGLPKS
+486 FSISQRLGLPQS
-498 LILRAK
+498 LIFRAK

-509 DHANFEQVISQLESE
+509 DHANFEKIISELEAQ
-524 RMMYEQR
+524 RMIFEQR

-540 QIAKHEKKISEMRDE
+540 QIAKNEKKIAEMRDE
-555 IAKTKGDIIRKAK
+555 IAKNKGEIIRKAK
-568 EKSAAMVRETKRE
+568 EKSAAMIRETKRE

-594 DSGVKRR
+594 DAGVKRR

-632 IDKKKIFVGDTV
+632 IKKESLAVGDTV
-644 YIKPLDQKGTVLS
+644 YIKPLDQKGTVLA
-657 IEKNGDELSVQ
+657 IEDDSLSVQ
-668 IGALRTTV
+668 IGAMRTTV
-676 KLSSCRFVARG
+676 KISACRFVSHNS
-687 QQEKQLGIRNDELGI
+687 QENFSPPANQ
-702 KNDSSNRGSFG
+702 NRGSLG
-713 LMQKASTVTRSID
+713 LMLKAANVTRSLD

-749 GLKQILIIHGKGTG
+749 GLKQVLIIHGKGTG
-763 ALRQG
+763 ALRIG
-768 VHEFLRLNNSV
+768 VHNFLRGNNSV

-794 TLVTIK
+794 TLVTIR

>member
-1 MLNDAFKTLE
+1 MLKDSFKTLE
-11 FDKILARLRDCA
+11 FDKILSRLRDCA
-23 TSNFGKE
+23 TSNYGKE
-30 LAVKLKPDDDFD
+30 LALKLEPADDFLA
-42 TVQENLSLTTEAV
+42 VKERLSLTTEAV
-55 KIFAVSSPP
+55 KVFATSAPP
-64 LGGFRDVRETFKKI
+64 LGSFRDVRETFQKI
-78 QLGSVADSEELLD
+78 KLGSVAEAEELLD

-99 RQVKIFFKE
+99 RQVKAFFKE
-108 MEIDAPQ
+108 TVEVDTAPQ
-115 LKSRATELEILGN
+115 LKARATELELLGN
-128 LERQLDNAVDE
+128 LERQLDNAIDE
-139 HGKIRD
+139 HGTIKD

-155 RELRSA
+155 HDLRGA
-161 QSRIKTEIFNILHDA
+161 QSRIKNEIFNILHDA

-203 AQFPGIVHDQS
+203 SQFPGIVHDQS

-219 VFIEPMS
+219 VFIEPLS
-226 VVNLNNSVKQLEA
+226 VVNLNNSVKELEA
-239 EERHEVSRIL
+239 AERHEVMRIL
-249 RNLSDSVRKNLDT
+249 RNLSDAIRKNLDT
-262 LNSNI
+262 LTNNI
-267 KILADVD
+267 KILAEVD
-274 LLFAKARLARDLN
+274 LVFAKARLARDLN
-287 ATEPLLDNFTDL
+287 ATEPLLEDFTDL
-299 KSARHPLIASDVVIP
+299 KAARHPLIDSASVVP

-320 EKFSMLLVTGPNTG
+320 ENFSMLLVTGPNTG

-349 TQSGLYIPA
+349 TQAGLYIPA
-358 ANGSKISVFTNIF
+358 ASGSRISVFTNIF

-402 STDLVLLD
+402 ASDLVLLD

-429 ERLLKVGAT
+429 ERLLQIGAA

-461 CVEFDAETLRP
+461 SVEFDAETLRP
-472 TYRLLIGIPGSSNA
+472 TYRLLIGIPGASNA
-486 FAISQRLGLPKS
+486 FAISQRLGLPQS

-509 DHANFEQVISQLESE
+509 DHASFEQVVSELETQ
-524 RMMYEQR
+524 RIIFEQR
-531 NAEIFERQQ
+531 NAEIAERQQ
-540 QIAKHEKKISEMRDE
+540 QVIKHERKIAEMRDE
-555 IAKTKGDIIRKAK
+555 LAKTKGDIIRKAK
-568 EKSAAMVRETKRE
+568 DKSAAMIRETKRE

-594 DSGVKRR
+594 DAGVKRR

-632 IDKKKIFVGDTV
+632 INKKKLIVGDTV
-644 YIKPLDQKGTVLS
+644 YIKPLDQKGTVLA
-657 IEKNGDELSVQ
+657 IDDDALSVQ
-668 IGALRTTV
+668 VGAMRTTV
-676 KLSSCRFVARG
+676 KLSACRFVSHN
-687 QQEKQLGIRNDELGI
+687 QQENTPPPST
-702 KNDSSNRGSFG
+702 SSNRGSLG
-713 LMQKASTVTRSID
+713 LMQKMTTVTRTID
-726 IRGMTVDE
+726 IRGMMVDE

-749 GLKQILIIHGKGTG
+749 GLKQVLIIHGKGTG
-763 ALRQG
+763 ALRKG
-768 VHEFLRLNNSV
+768 VHDFLRTNNSV
-779 ANFQF
+779 ASYQF

-794 TLVTIK
+794 TLVTIR